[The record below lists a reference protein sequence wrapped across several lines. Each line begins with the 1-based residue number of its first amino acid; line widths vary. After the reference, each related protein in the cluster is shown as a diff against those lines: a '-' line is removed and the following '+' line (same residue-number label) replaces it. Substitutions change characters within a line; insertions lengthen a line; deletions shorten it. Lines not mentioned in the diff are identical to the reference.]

1 MDVGFAKVKII
12 AVLVKQTEL
21 LQNKIRNYLNTETN
35 KNYQKKIINKEK
47 ENG

>member
-1 MDVGFAKVKII
+1 MDAGFAKIETI
-12 AVLVKQTEL
+12 AILVKQTEL
-21 LQNKIRNYLNTETN
+21 LQNKTRNYLNTETN